1 MNEEGQ
7 IGERPPG
14 EDTRQDEWGQQP
26 PQQQQH
32 PQPQPQQYQSQRM
45 PPQQPGKPFLQKM
58 ADDWL
63 PMFVIIGLIFL
74 LVGSILINASAY
86 SDDFDTVRNVRIT
99 GRIIRDIG
107 VFLIAMVTL
116 VAGALRDDLGK
127 WMRVAL
133 VGFALVLIVV
143 GYFNIGVE
151 FGFGAVPT
159 GPQFP

>member
-7 IGERPPG
+7 IGDEPPS
-14 EDTRQDEWGQQP
+14 EDTRQEDWSQQP
-26 PQQQQH
+26 PQQQQE
-32 PQPQPQQYQSQRM
+32 QPQPQQYQSQRM

-74 LVGSILINASAY
+74 LVGSILINAGSY
-86 SDDFDTVRNVRIT
+86 SDDADTEKDVRIT
-99 GRIIRDIG
+99 GRIIQDIG

-116 VAGALRDDLGK
+116 VAGALRDDLSK

-133 VGFALVLIVV
+133 VLFALVLIIV

-151 FGFGAVPT
+151 FGFGSLPT
-159 GPQFP
+159 GPEFA